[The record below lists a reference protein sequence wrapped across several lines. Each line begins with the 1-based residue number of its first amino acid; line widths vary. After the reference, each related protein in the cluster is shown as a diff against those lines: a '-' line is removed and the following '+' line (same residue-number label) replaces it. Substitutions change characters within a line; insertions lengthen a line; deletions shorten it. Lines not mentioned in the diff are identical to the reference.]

1 MRLMMWTGLVVLLL
15 DQASKVLVVHL
26 LDLRTLGT
34 MQVFPPYLNFHMAWN
49 RGVNFGLFSNDA
61 SMMKWVLIGLAVVIA
76 VWVTIWVYREQ
87 AGPKGMIAAGM
98 LVGGAAGNVLDRLFY
113 GAVADFLN
121 MSCCGIDNPFA
132 FNVADIAIFAG
143 ALGLVLFTGQKT
155 DRDGDDLIG

>member
-1 MRLMMWTGLVVLLL
+1 MRLMMWTGLVVLLI

-26 LDLRTLGT
+26 LDLRTIGT

-61 SMMKWVLIGLAVVIA
+61 AVMKWVLIALAVVIA
-76 VWVTIWVYREQ
+76 AWVTIWVYRER
-87 AGPKGMIAAGM
+87 AGRWGMMSAGL
-98 LVGGAAGNVLDRLFY
+98 LVGGAAGNVLDRLLY

-132 FNVADIAIFAG
+132 FNIADIAIFAG
-143 ALGLVLFTGQKT
+143 ALGLILFTGQKRP
-155 DRDGDDLIG
+155 RDDGDLIG